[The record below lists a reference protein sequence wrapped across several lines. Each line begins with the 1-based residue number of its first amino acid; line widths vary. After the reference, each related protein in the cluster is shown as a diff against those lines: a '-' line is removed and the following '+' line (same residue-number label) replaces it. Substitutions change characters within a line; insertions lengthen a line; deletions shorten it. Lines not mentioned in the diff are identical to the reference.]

1 MVTSCHRGRFCYK
14 SVSSSDLMRMPPI
27 LKSRLAKNAIEV
39 VSDEDEDV
47 NIDAEIGT
55 DSSSDSD
62 DMDDFLY
69 GIHRK
74 ASQI

>member
-14 SVSSSDLMRMPPI
+14 SVMPPI